1 MSSYSQGE
9 FTPENPAKY
18 IGTYPILFRSSWEM
32 TFMRVLDKHPNVL
45 QWASESI
52 KIPYFNPLTQKW
64 ANYIPDFLIVTVD
77 ASGTKKAEM
86 IEIKPLKE
94 AVLEKAKSKKDK
106 LAYAVNE
113 AKWTAAI
120 EWCKKAQINFR
131 VLTEDQLFRR
141 PGQK

>member
-1 MSSYSQGE
+1 MSNFSKGE
-9 FTPENPAKY
+9 YTPQNPSKY
-18 IGTYPILFRSSWEM
+18 VGTYPITYRSSWEH
-32 TFMRVLDKHPNVL
+32 TFMCVLDRHPNVI

-52 KIPYFNPLTQKW
+52 KIPYFNPVLQRW
-64 ANYIPDFLIVTVD
+64 ANYIPDFLIVASD
-77 ASGTKKAEM
+77 ATGTQKAEL

-94 AVLEKAKSKKDK
+94 AVLEHAKSKKDK

-120 EWCKKAQINFR
+120 DWCNRHKLSFR

>member
-1 MSSYSQGE
+1 MC
-9 FTPENPAKY
+9 
-18 IGTYPILFRSSWEM
+18 
-32 TFMRVLDKHPNVL
+32 VLDRHPNVI

-52 KIPYFNPLTQKW
+52 KIPYFNPVLQRW
-64 ANYIPDFLIVTVD
+64 ANYIPDFLIVTSD
-77 ASGTKKAEM
+77 ATGTQKAEL

-94 AVLEKAKSKKDK
+94 AVLEHAKSKKDK

-120 EWCKKAQINFR
+120 DWCNRHKLSFR

>member
-1 MSSYSQGE
+1 MSGYSQGT
-9 FTPENPAKY
+9 FTPTNPQKY
-18 IGTYPILFRSSWEM
+18 IGVGSPVFRSGWEQ
-32 TFMRVLDKHPNVL
+32 TFMLVLDKHPNVI

-77 ASGTKKAEM
+77 ATGTQKAEM

-120 EWCKKAQINFR
+120 EWCAKAKITFR